1 MWAES
6 CRGRQKQAAG
16 GRRCGRRAHCPREIG
31 HYQERRRV
39 PRSGAPISLTMVD
52 VDFFK
57 LYNDTYGHGA
67 GDKCLQKVAAAI
79 KKYPTARSGRSTLFR
94 SRILL

>member
-1 MWAES
+1 
-6 CRGRQKQAAG
+6 
-16 GRRCGRRAHCPREIG
+16 
-31 HYQERRRV
+31 
-39 PRSGAPISLTMVD
+39 MVD